1 MRISSSSQCSHQL
14 VHHRDLWDYCIGNYR
29 NCVNENKNWI
39 LKKKKRGTI
48 MFQEKAP
55 EFRFAWQW
63 HFTKVTKRF
72 LRLYHYSPLKALTS
86 LIFHIF
92 VLRTRALSSQA
103 SATSKKIR
111 SSCFLGRLQPSVARW
126 FFTVGTGGQ
135 RRSALTRREP
145 IM

>member
-1 MRISSSSQCSHQL
+1 MRIKIES
-14 VHHRDLWDYCIGNYR
+14 
-29 NCVNENKNWI
+29 
-39 LKKKKRGTI
+39 KKKKKEEQLCFKKKLPNFVSRDSDI
-48 MFQEKAP
+48 SPKLPIASAP
-55 EFRFAWQW
+55 CRFSK
-63 HFTKVTKRF
+63 HLCKRF